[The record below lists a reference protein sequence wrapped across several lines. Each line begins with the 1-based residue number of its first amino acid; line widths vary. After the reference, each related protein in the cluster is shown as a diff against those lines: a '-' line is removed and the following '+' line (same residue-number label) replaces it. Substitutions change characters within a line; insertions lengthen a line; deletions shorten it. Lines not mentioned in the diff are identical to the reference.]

1 MVSPSNYF
9 KFDFTLAKLGT
20 YDGKYMPE
28 IKQMGED
35 MLNKEKARI
44 ENVIKIILDE
54 MYLAPPH
61 Q

>member
-44 ENVIKIILDE
+44 
-54 MYLAPPH
+54 
-61 Q
+61 